1 MAAVLS
7 LASCNKDSVNRNGND
22 GPAGEGQLIVSISD
36 GMMTKVAGDQSTNDK
51 TIKNVQVFIFNKRT
65 NQIDNAVSENVTST
79 TGQYTLQQAITCTYG
94 EKEIWAIV
102 NAPKNYVAEKIIKT
116 VDDLKKT
123 TVALSDNKTDALVM
137 AGSKSVSFTAPTLS
151 ETIDVRRLVA
161 AVVLKSVR
169 NDMSVPAYHEK
180 LAITGAYLMNVPSIQ
195 SFEEVLGS
203 GNGILASST
212 ESPTSNWSA
221 FYAKATAENVKSLLT
236 EGFTKTAIEYGSGK
250 EYTAPHTFYTFSND
264 LNKVEGKDN
273 KTDKSSV
280 YLVVE
285 CEVDGVACVYP
296 VLLPALENN
305 NKYEVSL
312 TIQHV
317 GGDPAKPWE
326 KIHFTTFTPTIN
338 VVGWNDGGNPVS
350 VPETI

>member
-7 LASCNKDSVNRNGND
+7 LVSCNKDSVNGNINA
-22 GPAGEGQLIVSISD
+22 GTAGEGQLIVSISD

-51 TIKNVQVFIFNKRT
+51 TIKNAQVFIFNKRT
-65 NQIDNAVSENVTST
+65 NQIDNAAYKTFASTSGSCT
-79 TGQYTLQQAITCTYG
+79 MDALTCTYG

-102 NAPKNYVAEKIIKT
+102 NAPKNYVAEGTIKT

-123 TVALSDNKTDALVM
+123 TVVLSDNKTDALVM
-137 AGSKSVSFTAPTLS
+137 AGSKSVSFTAPTLA

-169 NDMSVPAYHEK
+169 NDMSVPAYREK

-221 FYAKATAENVKSLLT
+221 FYAKATAENVKDLLT
-236 EGFTKTAIEYGSGK
+236 DGFTKTNIEYGSGK
-250 EYTAPHTFYTFSND
+250 EYTAPHTFYTYSND
-264 LNKVEGKDN
+264 FNKVEGKDN

-296 VLLPALENN
+296 VLLPALLNN
-305 NKYEVSL
+305 NKYEVAL

-338 VVGWNDGGNPVS
+338 VVGWNEGGNPVS